1 MKKLI
6 IFLIRK
12 RLHLKK
18 FQRFKFKNQ
27 KQKGE
32 YYFNSEQ
39 LVKVIKGQKE
49 ISSVSL
55 NWILDD
61 ECEIELI

>member
-6 IFLIRK
+6 IFLVRK
-12 RLHLKK
+12 KLHLRK
-18 FQRFKFKNQ
+18 FQRFKFENQ

-32 YYFNSEQ
+32 YYFDSVQ
-39 LVKVIKGQKE
+39 LVKVIKGQRE
-49 ISSVSL
+49 ISGVSL

-61 ECEIELI
+61 DCKIELI